1 MQGANRLVIL
11 SFSIKS
17 AVYYIIVNLNLIKE
31 SELNFMSFDGSFLHS
46 VRNELDQLLTT
57 GRISKINQPYPNELI
72 LTIRAHGKSQQLLL
86 SANPTYARVQI
97 TKIPSVNPDVP
108 SNFTMLIRKYLNG
121 AILKQITQPGNDRVL
136 HFDFTSRNEIGD
148 QIELRLIIEIMAR
161 HSNIILID
169 QKTGKIIDSIKRVNS
184 DVNRYRTLL
193 PGATYVNPPK
203 QDVLDPFSLNDYHLI
218 EDIVSDFPNVDVL
231 ANQLR
236 QQIQG
241 LGKDTSLALANKLHL
256 PGKVTDNFQEFFVN
270 FNHPVPTISE
280 VASNKYNY
288 TAFPYPNTL
297 SHEQY
302 SSLSEMLDHF
312 YRDQVQR
319 DRVRE
324 KGSVLIHVVKN
335 QLKKNK
341 TKLKKLQKELLET
354 DQADQYR
361 IKGEV
366 LTTYLNQ
373 VKRGMTEIELPNF
386 YDNNL
391 PIKISLSNQISPSE
405 NAQKYFKRYQ
415 KLKNAIT
422 YLTEQIQNTEAEI
435 NYFENIQAQI
445 ELANPED
452 LQEIRYELEQQGYL
466 RNHEQHQKNKKRRHK
481 VNKPEKFIASDG
493 TEILVGRNNLQNE
506 QLTLH
511 FADKRDTW
519 LHVKDLPG
527 SHVIIRSFDP
537 SEQTLLEAA
546 NLAAYFSKARNSTK
560 VPVDYVKVRAIKKPN
575 GTKPGF
581 VIYEGQNNLLID
593 PDFQLVQKLR
603 Q

>member
-1 MQGANRLVIL
+1 
-11 SFSIKS
+11 
-17 AVYYIIVNLNLIKE
+17 
-31 SELNFMSFDGSFLHS
+31 MSFDGSFLHA
-46 VRNELDQLLTT
+46 VRNELDQQLTT

-97 TKIPSVNPDVP
+97 TQIHAVNPDVP

-148 QIELRLIIEIMAR
+148 QVELRLIIEIMAR

-169 QKTGKIIDSIKRVNS
+169 QSNNKIIDSIKRVNS

-193 PGATYVNPPK
+193 PGSTYINPPK
-203 QDVLDPFSLNDYHLI
+203 QDVLDPFNMNDYQEI
-218 EDIVSDFPNVDVL
+218 DNIVREYPNVDVL
-231 ANQLR
+231 ADQLR
-236 QQIQG
+236 NKLQG
-241 LGKDTSLALANKLHL
+241 LGKDTSLALASYLHR
-256 PGKVTDNFQEFFVN
+256 PGDLANNFSDFFN
-270 FNHPVPTISE
+270 QFDHPTPTISE
-280 VASNKYNY
+280 IANNKYNY
-288 TAFPYPNTL
+288 TAFPYPNTV
-297 SHEQY
+297 SDVEY
-302 SSLSEMLDHF
+302 SSLSELLDQF
-312 YRDQVQR
+312 YHDQVQR

-335 QLKKNK
+335 QLKKNR
-341 TKLKKLQKELLET
+341 TKLKKLQKELAET
-354 DQADQYR
+354 DHADQYR
-361 IKGEV
+361 IKGEI

-373 VKRGMTEIELPNF
+373 VQRGMTEITLTNF
-386 YDNNL
+386 YAENE

-415 KLKNAIT
+415 KLKNAIS
-422 YLTEQIQNTEAEI
+422 YLSEQIKETNSEI
-435 NYFENIQAQI
+435 SYFENIQAQI

-466 RNHEQHQKNKKRRHK
+466 RNHEQHQKNKKKRHK

-493 TEILVGRNNLQNE
+493 TEILVGKNNLQNE

-546 NLAAYFSKARNSTK
+546 NLAAYFSKARESTK

-581 VIYEGQNNLLID
+581 VIYEGQTNVLVD
-593 PDFQLVQKLR
+593 PDPQLIKQLR

>member
-1 MQGANRLVIL
+1 
-11 SFSIKS
+11 
-17 AVYYIIVNLNLIKE
+17 
-31 SELNFMSFDGSFLHS
+31 MSFDGSFLHA
-46 VRNELDQLLTT
+46 VRNELDQQLTT
-57 GRISKINQPYPNELI
+57 GRISKVNQPYPNELI

-97 TKIPSVNPDVP
+97 TQIHSVNPDVP

-121 AILKQITQPGNDRVL
+121 AILKQISQPGNDRVL

-148 QIELRLIIEIMAR
+148 QVELRLIIEIMAR

-169 QKTGKIIDSIKRVNS
+169 QATNKIIDAIKRVNS
-184 DVNRYRTLL
+184 DVNRYRMLL

-203 QDVLDPFSLNDYHLI
+203 QDVIDPFKINDFNVI
-218 EDIVSDFPNVDVL
+218 ENIVRDYPNADVL
-231 ANQLR
+231 ADQLR
-236 QQIQG
+236 QKIQG
-241 LGKDTSLALANKLHL
+241 LGKDTSLALASYLHR
-256 PGKVTDNFQEFFVN
+256 PGKLVDNFTVFFQQ
-270 FNHPVPTISE
+270 FDHPAPTISE
-280 VASNKYNY
+280 IATNKYNY
-288 TAFPYPNTL
+288 TAFPYPATL
-297 SHEQY
+297 SDVEY
-302 SSLSEMLDHF
+302 SSLSEVLDQF
-312 YRDQVQR
+312 YHDQVQR

-335 QLKKNK
+335 QLKKNR
-341 TKLKKLQKELLET
+341 TKLKKLQKELAET

-361 IKGEV
+361 IKGEI

-373 VKRGMTEIELPNF
+373 IQRGMTEIELPNF
-386 YDNNL
+386 YAENEL
-391 PIKISLSNQISPSE
+391 VSISLSNQISPSE

-415 KLKNAIT
+415 KLKNAIS
-422 YLTEQIQNTEAEI
+422 YLTEQIKSTKAEI
-435 NYFENIQAQI
+435 DYFENLQAQI

-466 RNHEQHQKNKKRRHK
+466 RNHEQHQKNKKKRHK

-493 TEILVGRNNLQNE
+493 TEILVGKNNLQNE

-527 SHVIIRSFDP
+527 SHVIIRNFEP

-575 GTKPGF
+575 GSKPGF
-581 VIYEGQNNLLID
+581 VIYEGQTNVLVD
-593 PDFQLVQKLR
+593 PDPQLVQKLR